1 MAQTQLET
9 FSKDDI
15 ITAVLE
21 SEALGTSKHQISLF
35 KYLIDK
41 KYDGT
46 LDRVKAY
53 TLAVDVFDRKP
64 DFDSSTDSIVRVE
77 MFRLRA
83 NLKNFNESSERFHL
97 VLPKASYNIRIT
109 TKEETPQAPPS
120 PYQSSFVSSK
130 AKVLAALLALFAII
144 AISFFWGR
152 HIGVQQQFACS
163 SQLPLVHV
171 KPPTGTSDLDLYL
184 GRVIL
189 NTAEQFSHIDVVKDM
204 EACGPKL
211 TPRYAIEHSVIR
223 QGSNYSGLLSLI
235 ALDKQSVIATHNVSG
250 NMDLSKDVGEYSYDT
265 LYVSIVKTIN
275 DWAMPN
281 GVIHGDAVQSP
292 WKVEASK
299 RDYLCVKKMYQSFVL
314 DSQEDYNTVRTCFE
328 DAVKNSSTLPD
339 NRTLIC

>member
-171 KPPTGTSDLDLYL
+171 KPPTGTSDL
-184 GRVIL
+184 
-189 NTAEQFSHIDVVKDM
+189 
-204 EACGPKL
+204 
-211 TPRYAIEHSVIR
+211 
-223 QGSNYSGLLSLI
+223 
-235 ALDKQSVIATHNVSG
+235 LDKQSVIATHNVSG

-314 DSQEDYNTVRTCFE
+314 DSQEDYNTI
-328 DAVKNSSTLPD
+328 SY
-339 NRTLIC
+339 